1 MLEWNLGLATTNA
14 PPNASSSAG
23 IWILVIF
30 SFKNSAEKAVMR
42 KGDRRLRMLTS
53 AWLPVLVARKL
64 ANTPST
70 PKIDRPNMAG

>member
-1 MLEWNLGLATTNA
+1 
-14 PPNASSSAG
+14 
-23 IWILVIF
+23 
-30 SFKNSAEKAVMR
+30 MR